1 MLAIDDVVAV
11 SARAAA
17 VKGEE
22 AARRGLVRNGVAG
35 SAQLRLRYEH
45 VAHGVKGS
53 GGEVAGRLLE
63 RECAAEP
70 VVELGEEQRLRGAV
84 RASHHRDKKKNLN
97 SKHALRRNGTGAHWH
112 VGEAEKNFI
121 SLEKELNKSED
132 ASKKNNL
139 NIATQHHNSLS
150 QQTG

>member
-17 VKGEE
+17 EEGKE

-84 RASHHRDKKKNLN
+84 RASHHRDKRGSAELGRGP
-97 SKHALRRNGTGAHWH
+97 RRSQCWG
-112 VGEAEKNFI
+112 
-121 SLEKELNKSED
+121 D
-132 ASKKNNL
+132 ASGCCSGWLAARCDGEKLVSSHTK
-139 NIATQHHNSLS
+139 SLRS
-150 QQTG
+150 VET